1 MPATPPKELLEEKD
15 AAPLE
20 EVESIPEIRHMIR
33 GISTAGHFDEYN
45 AYPAAQVEDYIRGK
59 YFSDGFKLFY
69 VQHLETKIVEGNP
82 IAEMLLYVFIKE

>member
-1 MPATPPKELLEEKD
+1 MPAAPPQELLEEKD
-15 AAPLE
+15 VAPLE
-20 EVESIPEIRHMIR
+20 EVPQYDIKHVIR
-33 GISTAGHFDEYN
+33 GISTVGHFDEYN
-45 AYPAAQVEDYIRGK
+45 AYPADVVEDYIRGK